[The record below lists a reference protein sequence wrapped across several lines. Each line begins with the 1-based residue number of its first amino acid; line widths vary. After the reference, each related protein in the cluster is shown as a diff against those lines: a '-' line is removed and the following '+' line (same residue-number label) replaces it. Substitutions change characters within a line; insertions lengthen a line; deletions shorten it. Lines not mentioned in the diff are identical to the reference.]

1 MQDKGFFAK
10 IFDLTFSEFVT
21 VKIIKVLFIIGIILA
36 TLGALG
42 FLISS
47 FATGKFFAIIMGL
60 ILSPIIWIVYVIMIR
75 VWLEIII
82 VIFRIAENTTELVQ
96 LKKSELGK

>member
-47 FATGKFFAIIMGL
+47 FASGKFFAIIMGL

>member
-1 MQDKGFFAK
+1 MQDKGFFTK